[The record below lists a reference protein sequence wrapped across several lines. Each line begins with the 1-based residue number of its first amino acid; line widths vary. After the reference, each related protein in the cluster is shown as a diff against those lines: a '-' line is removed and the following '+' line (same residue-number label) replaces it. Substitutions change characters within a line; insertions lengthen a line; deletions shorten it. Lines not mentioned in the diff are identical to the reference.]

1 MRRRHP
7 LPKLWLLT
15 DERQGAPLG
24 PGLPRRPRAGGGAV
38 RHYSLPAADRRRLF
52 ARITALGR
60 ARGWTVLLAGDAA
73 LARAWRADGH
83 YGPAGRSGGL
93 HMAPV
98 HDRAEGRAAERAHAD
113 LLVLSPLF
121 PTRSHPGAKTLGT
134 LGFAVLA
141 RTTRLP
147 VIALGGVTKRH
158 ATLVKRLGAHGWA
171 GIDAFTAPD
180 QKRNAVPI

>member
-15 DERQGAPLG
+15 DERQGAALWPALTR
-24 PGLPRRPRAGGGAV
+24 LPRASGVVV
-38 RHYSLPAADRRRLF
+38 RHYGLPVEVRRRLF
-52 ARITALGR
+52 ARIAALGR
-60 ARGWTVLLAGDAA
+60 ARNWTVLLAGDPT
-73 LARAWRADGH
+73 LARAWHADGH
-83 YGPAGRSGGL
+83 YGPAGRGL
-93 HMAPV
+93 FMAPV
-98 HDRAEGRAAERAHAD
+98 HDRAEIRAAERAGAD

-134 LGFAVLA
+134 LGFAALA

-147 VIALGGVTKRH
+147 VIALGGVTERH
-158 ATLVKRLGAHGWA
+158 APLVKRLGAHGWA

>member
-15 DERQGAPLG
+15 DERQGAALWTALAR
-24 PGLPRRPRAGGGAV
+24 LPRGSGVVV
-38 RHYSLPAADRRRLF
+38 RHYGLPDTDRRCLF
-52 ARITALGR
+52 ARITRLGR
-60 ARGWTVLLAGDAA
+60 ARGWTVLLAGDAM

-83 YGPAGRSGGL
+83 YGSAAGGGGL

-98 HDRAEGRAAERAHAD
+98 HDRAEIRAAERARAN
-113 LLVLSPLF
+113 LLVLSPMF
-121 PTRSHPGAKTLGT
+121 PTRSHPGVATLGT
-134 LGFAVLA
+134 LGFVALV
-141 RTTRLP
+141 RKTQLP

-158 ATLVKRLGAHGWA
+158 AALVKRLGAHGWA
-171 GIDAFTAPD
+171 GIDAFTAPN